1 MTVFAARRAEEFNT
15 LVEGT
20 SAGSSRDARYAEF
33 VEIVAQLR
41 DVAPVEPRPDFT
53 LSLREE
59 LMVAADTLL
68 LPSEDTQRL
77 TLPPRRTAR
86 DRRVAAVV
94 GGLAIVGASTSLAV
108 AAQSALPGEMLYPL
122 KRVMEN
128 AETGIRM
135 SDEAKGASLLSNA
148 TDRLDELSALS
159 RTGGLGEGAAIAS
172 TLTTFSDQAMAA
184 SDLLLTDYA
193 KTGDERSIEELR
205 DFTATSMQT
214 LAQLEAL
221 LPEEAHDEL
230 AYAAQVLGEI
240 DAAASKACPSC
251 AGGIG
256 QIPPVLMSAGQ
267 LAEPDVVIVRSPLL
281 TGEEPKGGGKNGG
294 KQGDGNKGGKQGD
307 DGPLGGAG
315 LNTPDTGGGGG
326 STGGGRWLRQPAR
339 RPDRP
344 AHRRPGWRRKRL
356 QRRDHR
362 HPRGRRRHRRRRRG
376 PARPPLTSP
385 TARARAPGR
394 CPGTP
399 CRASSAVSRASAGW
413 SRAPGR

>member
-20 SAGSSRDARYAEF
+20 STGSSRDAHYAEF

-53 LSLREE
+53 RSLREE
-59 LMVAADTLL
+59 LMAAADTLL

-77 TLPPRRTAR
+77 TLPPRRTSR
-86 DRRVAAVV
+86 DRRIAAVV

-122 KRVMEN
+122 KRAMEN

-135 SDEAKGASLLSNA
+135 SDEAKGTSLLSNA
-148 TDRLDELSALS
+148 TDRLAEISALS
-159 RTGGLGEGAAIAS
+159 RTGSLGDGPAIAS

-193 KTGDERSIEELR
+193 ETGDERSIEELR
-205 DFTATSMQT
+205 EFTATSIQT

-221 LPEEAHDEL
+221 LPEEARDEL

-240 DAAASKACPSC
+240 DAAASKACPTC

-267 LAEPDVVIVRSPLL
+267 VTERDVIVVPAPTLASDDAQ
-281 TGEEPKGGGKNGG
+281 GGKGDGKGGQ
-294 KQGDGNKGGKQGD
+294 QGDGTHGGQQGGG
-307 DGPLGGAG
+307 DGSLAGTDLNPPGTGGG
-315 LNTPDTGGGGG
+315 GTTTGGGGG
-326 STGGGRWLRQPAR
+326 SDSPLDVLTDPLTGDGGGGGGGGGNTSNDDLLTGVDDVIEDVDDAL
-339 RPDRP
+339 PDLP
-344 AHRRPGWRRKRL
+344 
-356 QRRDHR
+356 
-362 HPRGRRRHRRRRRG
+362 
-376 PARPPLTSP
+376 
-385 TARARAPGR
+385 
-394 CPGTP
+394 
-399 CRASSAVSRASAGW
+399 
-413 SRAPGR
+413 